1 VFDRSIILDPVAAE
15 EVRDRGLVYLELESF
30 TQAREDFETY
40 LKLAPDARDA
50 AAIREQLARLA
61 KRGTLVH

>member
-1 VFDRSIILDPVAAE
+1 MDE
-15 EVRDRGLVYLELESF
+15 EIRDRGLVYFEMEDF

-40 LKLAPDARDA
+40 LQLAPDARDA

-61 KRGTLVH
+61 KRGTLLH